1 MRIVLLG
8 SGYSAIWCY
17 RALRRHLGRSA
28 DITVVAPF
36 EDHVFH
42 GFTGEVLS
50 GDLPA
55 ALQVSPLPEC
65 LPHAT
70 RVRGWATAVDAERR
84 TVTVEWRGTR
94 REVAYDHL
102 VVATGARER
111 SSSVPGLAEHG
122 LPLRFPGE
130 VGALIDHLSA
140 LEAEPAADP
149 DDARRRR
156 TIVVAGGGFAGTEVA
171 AALGRRY
178 GGTHRVVLVSASPA
192 VAPAWRDQPWMHD
205 RLLRNLNAAAVTVLP
220 DARVARVDEYGVRLA
235 SGAVIPAATVVAT
248 LGNAVP
254 GLPGLERWQ
263 RADGLLQVDDVLRV
277 TDRIWSAG
285 DVAAVRTPGGAL
297 ASKDAIW
304 AIRAGTRVGRNI
316 AREVRGGAARRLGFR
331 GIGTVAAFAPGK
343 AVARVYGIR
352 MSGIVAWTVRAAFFL
367 WYVPS
372 RRTALRILGASVAAG
387 PLRATAAL
395 GAALRGAART
405 TTPTGPIAAPSLF
418 PITGG
423 KGRPAEAV
431 LGAVPAERR
440 RAAGA

>member
-17 RALRRHLGRSA
+17 RALRRHLGHSA
-28 DITVVAPF
+28 EITVIAPF
-36 EDHVFH
+36 EEQVFH

-55 ALQVSPLPEC
+55 ALQVSPLTEC

-70 RVRGWATAVDAERR
+70 RVRGWATAVDADRR
-84 TVTVEWRGTR
+84 TVTVDWQGTR

-130 VGALIDHLSA
+130 VGAVLDHLSA
-140 LEAEPAADP
+140 LEAEPADG
-149 DDARRRR
+149 DEARRRR

-178 GGTHRVVLVSASPA
+178 GATHRVVLVSASPA

-205 RLLRNLNAAAVTVLP
+205 RLLKNLNEAAVTVLP

-235 SGAVIPAATVVAT
+235 SGVVIPAATVVAT

-254 GLPGLERWQ
+254 AFPGLERWQ
-263 RADGLLQVDDVLRV
+263 RPDGLLEVDDALKV
-277 TDRIWSAG
+277 TDRVWSAG
-285 DVAAVRTPGGAL
+285 DVAGVRTRAGSL
-297 ASKDAIW
+297 AAKDAIW

-316 AREVRGGAARRLGFR
+316 AREVRGGTARRLGFR

-367 WYVPS
+367 WFVPS
-372 RRTALRILGASVAAG
+372 RRTALRIIGASVAAG
-387 PLRATAAL
+387 PGRAMA
-395 GAALRGAART
+395 GVGSGLRGAART
-405 TTPTGPIAAPSLF
+405 APAFPIGAPALF
-418 PITGG
+418 PIAGG
-423 KGRPAEAV
+423 RGRTVEPVAE
-431 LGAVPAERR
+431 AVPAERR
-440 RAAGA
+440 HAAGA